1 MSSGRPV
8 SYDSIQGNTY
18 TCCSSFF
25 FFLNGSGNKIRQL
38 LEKTEKTNDN
48 LLLDNEIKHKLRAL
62 VMDQQRED

>member
-18 TCCSSFF
+18 TCCTSF
-25 FFLNGSGNKIRQL
+25 FFLNGSGSKIRQL
-38 LEKTEKTNDN
+38 LEKTDETNDN

>member
-1 MSSGRPV
+1 MIAFREIHTHV
-8 SYDSIQGNTY
+8 VVV
-18 TCCSSFF
+18 FF